1 MAQQV
6 SKTTTDHE
14 TIRRWAEERGA
25 WPAAVEGT
33 SRGEDDPGMI
43 RIDFPGYSGE
53 EKLRRIE
60 WDPWFKKLDE
70 SGLALVYE
78 DTTAAGQRS
87 NFNKLVARETAEARA
102 EGRRTSGRA
111 QRQPSTS
118 APEGGRASPRKRAS
132 RGRGGARAG
141 AKRGG
146 GRREASRAAAARTTS
161 RRGGGAGGRGAS
173 SRGAS
178 ARGGG
183 RGGRAKKGA
192 GRSAPSRGQA
202 GRGGGPRGG
211 GRSKS

>member
-6 SKTTTDHE
+6 SNTTTDHE
-14 TIRRWAEERGA
+14 TIRRWAEGRGA

-60 WDPWFKKLDE
+60 WDQWFKKFDA

-87 NFNKLVARETAEARA
+87 NFNELVARETAEA
-102 EGRRTSGRA
+102 
-111 QRQPSTS
+111 S
-118 APEGGRASPRKRAS
+118 AEGGRASPRKRAS
-132 RGRGGARAG
+132 AGGRGGARAG

-161 RRGGGAGGRGAS
+161 RRGGGAGGRGARS
-173 SRGAS
+173 
-178 ARGGG
+178 
-183 RGGRAKKGA
+183 KKGA

-202 GRGGGPRGG
+202 GRGGRSRGG
-211 GRSKS
+211 GRSKSSK